1 MKQTSLDESQKLS
14 GIVYCDNL
22 SWVSTCHAQAKLGW
36 IDQNMSGIVCS
47 VPIKNKDLTV
57 LRLRIG
63 ILIKIK
69 NVFVNI
75 QPKISL
81 SKYIVENYIWI
92 YITFH

>member
-1 MKQTSLDESQKLS
+1 
-14 GIVYCDNL
+14 
-22 SWVSTCHAQAKLGW
+22 
-36 IDQNMSGIVCS
+36 MSGIACF

-81 SKYIVENYIWI
+81 SKYIVENYI
-92 YITFH
+92 